1 MHKKII
7 KLHDTGIEEF
17 EFHEYKIPI
26 LINEIDINEIVVS
39 DKFPFG
45 KQDFNISLV
54 TKIIKKLNLYAY
66 SFQKRMYIE

>member
-1 MHKKII
+1 MHKTII
-7 KLHDTGIEEF
+7 KLDDTGIEEF

-39 DKFPFG
+39 DKFPLG

-66 SFQKRMYIE
+66 SFQKRMHIE

>member
-7 KLHDTGIEEF
+7 KLDDTGIEEF

-54 TKIIKKLNLYAY
+54 TKIIKKLNLYTY
-66 SFQKRMYIE
+66 SFQKRMHIE